1 MFRGIQY
8 DKSYLEI
15 RKQTHILLYIWVEDS
30 KEVNF
35 SNLLP
40 IIILLLLQI
49 IIVIEPNIY

>member
-8 DKSYLEI
+8 DKSYLET